1 MGSSIRTYGD
11 LLAREPRRYGL
22 RGDDVLW
29 RTLAEQH
36 AQVPLHDS
44 LWEVESF
51 LNASIEEIVG
61 ARFGDIPASAHLFD
75 VQGSAYV
82 PRFDPGHGM
91 SAGWVSLVWWRDTG
105 LPILLDRA
113 GAVRSEFS
121 G

>member
-1 MGSSIRTYGD
+1 MGSLIRTYGD

-29 RTLAEQH
+29 RTLAKQH

-61 ARFGDIPASAHLFD
+61 ARFNDIPASATYLD
-75 VQGSAYV
+75 REGSVYV
-82 PRFDPGHGM
+82 PGFDPGHGM
-91 SAGWVSLVWWRDTG
+91 SSGWVSFVWWRDTG

-113 GAVRSEFS
+113 SAVRSEFS
-121 G
+121 D